1 MAATSTQKLQ
11 EFNAKTPGADNI
23 LGTIDKRSCDY
34 IELSCDE
41 LMTKKFNKQTK
52 HDIGILCLR
61 FDIINDELWLAQYDT
76 SNIRILS
83 LDRVKKHQL
92 TFEAMGTVRA
102 LTRFQNKALISAQR
116 GLFTVSTDQRH
127 DVTKVFDGN
136 FCDASVRGSLVY
148 ALTAAGSLHVV
159 VIRHSDRD
167 DSFAKLKDWQLVN
180 HNSNVFKTIQAT
192 SYHVFVAQNASHVIQ
207 QYTMDGQLV
216 TTHGRQGR
224 NIGEMY
230 YPFLTGSDEFNNILI
245 AGNNNDRIDI
255 LKADGQFQSLPVA
268 GVGPYPACARIY
280 KKRLYVSTQS
290 VERLQVFTI
299 E

>member
-23 LGTIDKRSCDY
+23 LGTIDKRSSDY

-61 FDIINDELWLAQYDT
+61 FDIINDELWLVQYDT

-83 LDRVKKHQL
+83 LDGVKKHQL

-102 LTRFQNKALISAQR
+102 LTRFKDKALISAQR

-127 DVTKVFDGN
+127 DVTKVFDSN
-136 FCDASVRGSLVY
+136 FCDVSVRGNLVY
-148 ALTAAGSLHVV
+148 ALTAAGSSQVV

-167 DSFAKLKDWQLVN
+167 DSFEKQQDWQLVN
-180 HNSNVFKTIQAT
+180 DNMYHWNTIQVT
-192 SYHVFVAQNASHVIQ
+192 SDHVFVAQYGGHVIQ

-216 TTHGRQGR
+216 TTHGRQGN
-224 NIGEMY
+224 NIGELQ
-230 YPFLTGSDEFNNILI
+230 YPRLTGSDDFNNILI
-245 AGNNNDRIDI
+245 ASYSNHRIDI
-255 LKADGQFQSLPVA
+255 LKADGQFQCLPVT
-268 GVGPYPACARIY
+268 GVDRVMCARVY
-280 KKRLYVSTQS
+280 KDRLYVVLWSTQKMK
-290 VERLQVFTI
+290 VFAI